1 MAEYV
6 NVGKLSEFPEGKA
19 QPFLVNE
26 EKVAVVNSDGRLYAV
41 GGFCTHQR
49 ISLRGSYV
57 EAKWLWCWLHYSAFD
72 METGAVMDGPAKDPI
87 PVYSVRLEGEDVLV
101 SLDETSAAAS

>member
-26 EKVAVVNSDGRLYAV
+26 EKVAVVNSEGRLYA
-41 GGFCTHQR
+41 FSNECTHVGADLTSGYIFGNQ
-49 ISLRGSYV
+49 V
-57 EAKWLWCWLHYSAFD
+57 VCWLHNSVFD
-72 METGAVMDGPAKDPI
+72 METGERLDGPAFDPLTI
-87 PVYSVRLEGEDVLV
+87 YDVRVEGEDVLV
-101 SLDETSAAAS
+101 GKK

>member
-1 MAEYV
+1 MAD
-6 NVGKLSEFPEGKA
+6 FPPNEVSVR
-19 QPFLVNE
+19 LVKGE
-26 EKVAVVNSDGRLYAV
+26 QVAVVNSDGRLYAV

-57 EAKWLWCWLHYSAFD
+57 EAKWLWCCYSAFD